1 MSHIP
6 GIQGA
11 QLPRQSLAS
20 SSNRSSA
27 IMNPGPA
34 KTQGLEAMQSQLHS
48 PVASISGGT
57 PHSIPESSKGAVMD
71 KLDSQATTAA
81 PKTQDTSLQGEVA
94 NMQANQSNVQAG
106 PLKQAN
112 ETPQPVMQGL
122 KA

>member
-1 MSHIP
+1 
-6 GIQGA
+6 
-11 QLPRQSLAS
+11 
-20 SSNRSSA
+20 
-27 IMNPGPA
+27 
-34 KTQGLEAMQSQLHS
+34 
-48 PVASISGGT
+48 
-57 PHSIPESSKGAVMD
+57 MD